1 MLNQIGLCITG
12 LQLSLLVRLSLS
24 VSLYVSLLVS
34 LLYLI
39 PDYDEPE
46 EDEDVEGLV
55 NDFEDKQTCAVTNK
69 YLLAFLAHTDLT
81 S

>member
-1 MLNQIGLCITG
+1 MLYWTTAFSVSPS
-12 LQLSLLVRLSLS
+12 LSLLV
-24 VSLYVSLLVS
+24 YP
-34 LLYLI
+34 LYLI

-46 EDEDVEGLV
+46 EDEDGEGLV

>member
-1 MLNQIGLCITG
+1 MNQIGLCFTG
-12 LQLSLLVRLSLS
+12 LQLCLLVRLCLS
-24 VSLYVSLLVS
+24 VSLYVYLLVS
-34 LLYLI
+34 PLYLI

-46 EDEDVEGLV
+46 EDEDGEGLV
-55 NDFEDKQTCAVTNK
+55 NDFDDKQTCDVINK